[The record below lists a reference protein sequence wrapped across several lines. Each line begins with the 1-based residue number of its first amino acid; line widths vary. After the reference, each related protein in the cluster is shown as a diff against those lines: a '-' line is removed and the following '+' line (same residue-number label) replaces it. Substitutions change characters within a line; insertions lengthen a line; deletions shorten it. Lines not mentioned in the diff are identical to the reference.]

1 MGAGAGAGPA
11 RGRIG
16 ARQRVPGGAC
26 GRVPHALFM
35 TIAMNLIFALHP
47 AAFML
52 ALGQLCLADVPQ
64 GAARLF

>member
-1 MGAGAGAGPA
+1 
-11 RGRIG
+11 
-16 ARQRVPGGAC
+16 
-26 GRVPHALFM
+26 M